1 MKFFKKLRENLNK
14 KNNYNNAVNI
24 ISEAELDVNKFLPE
38 KNNEW
43 QNNLDNLFDALNTV
57 SLYKP
62 KSVSEQNEK
71 DEVLLSFFH
80 EATLPSKVFGYE
92 ISLKIRKK
100 IEKLII
106 NSEDEQ
112 FKIWESLSKEERIN
126 NHGNII
132 VLFNSVFDEAKAK
145 REEGLL
151 SKEIGNKDIPHTVK
165 TKNRL

>member
-1 MKFFKKLRENLNK
+1 MKFFKKIRENLNK
-14 KNNYNNAVNI
+14 KNNYKNAVNI

-43 QNNLDNLFDALNTV
+43 QSNLNNLFEALNTV

-62 KSVSEQNEK
+62 KSISEKNEK

-80 EATLPSKVFGYE
+80 EATLPSKVFGDE
-92 ISLKIRKK
+92 ISLKIREK

-112 FKIWESLSKEERIN
+112 FKIWESLSKEEKIN
-126 NHGNII
+126 DHGNVIL
-132 VLFNSVFDEAKAK
+132 LFNSVFAEAKAK
-145 REEGLL
+145 REESVL
-151 SKEIGNKDIPHTVK
+151 SEEIGNKNIPHKVK